1 MLRAKECTLTPS
13 FVVFTFGFVVEFIKE
28 LRGALKD
35 FGFKVQRPVDH
46 V

>member
-1 MLRAKECTLTPS
+1 MLRAKECTLTP
-13 FVVFTFGFVVEFIKE
+13 FVVFTFGFAVEFIKE